1 MMDTQKIIDK
11 LDGIYGQGRGMEV
24 YTNIMPGILADFE
37 KMVKNTKA
45 GEKITEQY
53 RTEDKRAVLTVTGSK
68 TGNGTLDMSIEVT
81 AL

>member
-1 MMDTQKIIDK
+1 MMDTQRIIDR
-11 LDGIYGQGRGMEV
+11 LDGIYGKGRGMEV

>member
-1 MMDTQKIIDK
+1 MDTQKIIDK
-11 LDGIYGQGRGMEV
+11 LDGIYGKGRGMEV

-53 RTEDKRAVLTVTGSK
+53 RTEDKRAVLTATGSK
-68 TGNGTLDMSIEVT
+68 SGNGILDMSIEVT
-81 AL
+81 GL

>member
-1 MMDTQKIIDK
+1 MMDTQRIIDR
-11 LDGIYGQGRGMEV
+11 LDGIYGKGRGMEV

-37 KMVKNTKA
+37 KRVKNTKA

>member
-11 LDGIYGQGRGMEV
+11 LDGIYGKGRGMEV